1 MTPAKIP
8 FWNFDLT
15 WIFNCV
21 IYRLFKE
28 FYVFISYLR
37 LSISLFQLLIVCKV
51 LQVKFVFPY
60 ANFSLALDLSIE
72 INVSTS
78 TYNELIKGS
87 FLTKELFFKSYFV
100 HLSIDEKIKSKYW
113 LNILVLP
120 SSIFRKSY
128 KGKPWKILKRYTSSL
143 TYKAGFDNKVVWKW

>member
-1 MTPAKIP
+1 M
-8 FWNFDLT
+8 
-15 WIFNCV
+15 

-100 HLSIDEKIKSKYW
+100 HLSIDEKIKSK
-113 LNILVLP
+113 
-120 SSIFRKSY
+120 
-128 KGKPWKILKRYTSSL
+128 
-143 TYKAGFDNKVVWKW
+143 